1 MGENMPLDSQFER
14 WLQEAAE
21 RAPDI
26 SAMSAAQ
33 RRAVADQANLKL
45 QRPPLAYPVAEIR
58 DLAIQGPAGPMTLRL
73 YYPFV
78 HGSSGPRPVTVFFHG
93 GGFVTGSL
101 ATYDVICRAL
111 CRASKTIVA
120 FVDYRLAPEHP
131 FPAAPDDALAAVRYI
146 GRHAGSFGG
155 DAQRLAL
162 AGDSAGALLAALT
175 ALRVRDEG
183 GPALC
188 GQCLLYPM
196 LDFRH
201 DGLASL
207 TRNAHGYGFTREA
220 RDWYIQQYLPD
231 EASRTHPFN
240 TLLERQD
247 LADLPP
253 ALVMTAEF
261 DPVCDEG
268 VRYAELLAEQGVLT
282 RHSHY
287 YGMIHAFVR
296 RLGQHLQAD
305 QAIDECGVWLRR
317 ILTSPAI

>member
-1 MGENMPLDSQFER
+1 MPLDSQFGR
-14 WLQEAAE
+14 WLQEAAD
-21 RAPDI
+21 RAPDV
-26 SAMSAAQ
+26 SAMSVAQ
-33 RRAVADQANLKL
+33 RRAIADQANLKM

-58 DLAIQGPAGPMTLRL
+58 DLAIPGPAGAMTLRL
-73 YYPFV
+73 YYPIV

-146 GRHAGSFGG
+146 GRHAGNFGG
-155 DAQRLAL
+155 DGERLAL
-162 AGDSAGALLAALT
+162 AGDSAGGLLAALT

-183 GPALC
+183 GPALR

-196 LDFRH
+196 LDLQREGV
-201 DGLASL
+201 DSLA
-207 TRNAHGYGFTREA
+207 RNASGYGFTREA
-220 RDWYIQQYLPD
+220 RDWYIEQYLPD
-231 EASRTHPFN
+231 EAARAHPFN
-240 TLLERQD
+240 GLLARRD

-268 VRYAELLAEQGVLT
+268 AHYAALLAEQGVLT

-287 YGMIHAFVR
+287 YGMIHAFIR
-296 RLGQHLQAD
+296 RLGQHVQAD
-305 QAIDECGVWLRR
+305 QAIDECGAWLRR
-317 ILTSPAI
+317 VLVAPAG

>member
-1 MGENMPLDSQFER
+1 MPLDSQFGR

-21 RAPDI
+21 RAPDV
-26 SAMSAAQ
+26 SAMSVAQ

-58 DLAIQGPAGPMTLRL
+58 DISIPGPGGAMTLRL

-111 CRASKTIVA
+111 CSASKTIVA

-155 DAQRLAL
+155 DDTRLAL
-162 AGDSAGALLAALT
+162 AGDSAGGLLAALT

-183 GPALC
+183 GPELR

-196 LDFRH
+196 LDFQR
-201 DGLASL
+201 DGLDSL
-207 TRNAHGYGFTREA
+207 TRHASGYGFTREA

-231 EASRTHPFN
+231 EKARAHPFN
-240 TLLERQD
+240 TLLEHQD
-247 LADLPP
+247 LSGLPP

-287 YGMIHAFVR
+287 YGMIHAFIR
-296 RLGQHLQAD
+296 RLGQHIQAD

-317 ILTSPAI
+317 MLVPPAG